1 VIFSIISEV
10 RIFLYP
16 TKVQSCETYRIRA
29 KLFEVKKNRHLFL
42 NMILIFII
50 APALVGYAIYAL
62 DQNGFFQIKKIDIIL
77 STRADQKSYAHNYIQ
92 DLDQSFKKFQGQS
105 LWSFSLQNISD
116 VLKKQKWVKE
126 FRISRSWP
134 STLEVQIEA
143 FEISLLL
150 TDTQKLN
157 LGLLRPITIEGDLLP
172 EIDSRQAPAK
182 ALLRGDVF
190 LKNAEQRMRAI
201 ELLKS
206 LPAQGKMGVDSL
218 AEINYSSKEG
228 FWITMIQSDLKIKLG
243 EDQFA
248 MKSARVSQ
256 VMDYLEKKNLKA
268 RVIDANLSKKVLVRL
283 QQTP

>member
-1 VIFSIISEV
+1 MAYS
-10 RIFLYP
+10 
-16 TKVQSCETYRIRA
+16 
-29 KLFEVKKNRHLFL
+29 
-42 NMILIFII
+42 
-50 APALVGYAIYAL
+50 IYAL
-62 DQNGFFQIKKIDIIL
+62 DQNGFFQIKKINIVL
-77 STRADQKSYAHNYIQ
+77 KTHADQKSYARNYIQ
-92 DLDQSFKKFQGQS
+92 KLDQNFQKFQGQS

-116 VLKKQKWVKE
+116 VLRQQKWVKD

-134 STLEVQIEA
+134 SSLEVQIEA
-143 FEISLLL
+143 FEIALLL
-150 TDTQKLN
+150 TDTQKLTA
-157 LGLLRPITIEGDLLP
+157 GLMRPVTIDGEVLA

-182 ALLRGDVF
+182 ALLVGDIF
-190 LKNAEQRMRAI
+190 LKNIDKRKQAI

-206 LPAQGKMGVDSL
+206 LPAEGKMAVNSL
-218 AEINYSSKEG
+218 SEINYNLKEG
-228 FWITMIQSDLKIKLG
+228 FWISLIQSDLKVKLG